1 MGEGAAQNPSSIEV
15 QSSIEALYRTY
26 RQALWR
32 FLARKRLT
40 RDEVA
45 DIVQET
51 YCRIQQSTDPQT
63 IRHPKAFLFRVADNI
78 RLNVRKRQRHGID
91 HDTDDIGTLEIAT
104 EEPGPYRS
112 IKAQQ
117 ELAIVRAALQ
127 ELPPTCRDV
136 FVMNRFDNLSY
147 SQIAG
152 ELGLSVSMI
161 EKHVSHAIT
170 HMRKRLAATRP
181 LRKAPLQALK

>member
-1 MGEGAAQNPSSIEV
+1 MGDGATENQTL
-15 QSSIEALYRTY
+15 IEALYLKY

-32 FLARKRLT
+32 FLARKHLT

-51 YCRIQQSTDPQT
+51 YCRVQQSADPQT
-63 IRHPKAFLFRVADNI
+63 IRYPKAFLFRVADNI
-78 RLNVRKRQRHGID
+78 RLNTQKRQRHGID
-91 HDTDDIGTLEIAT
+91 HDTDEIEALEIAT

-147 SQIAG
+147 AQIAS

-170 HMRKRLAATRP
+170 HMRKRLSVTRP
-181 LRKAPLQALK
+181 LRKPSLRALK